1 MIWNKD
7 QITMTSAS
15 HLKLNNTDSAFPEA
29 AHAPVFFI
37 LMKTIPPNT
46 VT

>member
-1 MIWNKD
+1 M
-7 QITMTSAS
+7 SARD
-15 HLKLNNTDSAFPEA
+15 LNLNNTDPPFPEA

-37 LMKTIPPNT
+37 LMQTTSPNT

>member
-1 MIWNKD
+1 MIWSKD

-15 HLKLNNTDSAFPEA
+15 HLKLKNIDSAFPEA

-37 LMKTIPPNT
+37 LMQTIPLNT